1 LDKWREGSLYD
12 HIDVFANSLGYE
24 NAAIAIK
31 LAMVPWD
38 SIQDRNNFI
47 HAITGDLPQGNDG
60 RNYVSGTQRG

>member
-1 LDKWREGSLYD
+1 MDKWRVGSLYD

-31 LAMVPWD
+31 LAMIPWE
-38 SIQDRNNFI
+38 SVQDRNSFI
-47 HAITGDLPQGNDG
+47 HTITGDLPQGNDG